1 VSKNI
6 FSNEKLLLAL
16 RIIMGGIFILASVD
30 KIMNPSMFSMI
41 LREYKLIPGIF
52 IPLVAVTLP
61 WVEFFT
67 GIFMIAN
74 IFAQSCALIMIGL
87 NIGYI
92 IGIVLNLIWG
102 LVHECGCFTIF
113 GLNEPIGG
121 FSIARD
127 AVFILLCLPL
137 LIYGTNEIKLKKQK
151 ERQILPS

>member
-1 VSKNI
+1 MSKNI

-127 AVFILLCLPL
+127 AVFILLFLPL

>member
-1 VSKNI
+1 MSKNI